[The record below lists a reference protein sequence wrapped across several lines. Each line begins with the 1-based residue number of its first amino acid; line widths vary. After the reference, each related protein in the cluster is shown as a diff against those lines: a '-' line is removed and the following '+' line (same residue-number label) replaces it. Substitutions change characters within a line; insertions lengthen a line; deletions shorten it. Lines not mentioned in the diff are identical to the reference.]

1 MQVPSLQGWEP
12 LQCHSQRMAGRKK
25 RDPESLF
32 RSESEDPALPAA
44 RPIADNA
51 GGTRDRFSDSV
62 FTRLLISQLPGTHT
76 HTRNK

>member
-1 MQVPSLQGWEP
+1 
-12 LQCHSQRMAGRKK
+12 MAGRKK

-32 RSESEDPALPAA
+32 ESEDPALPAA

-51 GGTRDRFSDSV
+51 GGTHDRFSDSV
-62 FTRLLISQLPGTHT
+62 FTRLLSSQLPGTHT